1 MSTPIGN
8 RYEFVYIFDV
18 TNGNP
23 NGDPDAGNLPRLDPE
38 TNKGLVTD
46 VSLKRKIRNFVTL
59 DREDKEGYAIYMQER
74 AVLNN
79 QHRKAW
85 DALGINP
92 ASKDEYKKLP
102 KDEAKA
108 RELTAWMCK
117 NFFDI
122 RAFGAVMTTGVNAGQ
137 VRGRDRGAFRGA
149 RGACGFVAWR
159 SAQPADRC
167 LLPSH
172 PRCPL

>member
-1 MSTPIGN
+1 M
-8 RYEFVYIFDV
+8 
-18 TNGNP
+18 
-23 NGDPDAGNLPRLDPE
+23 
-38 TNKGLVTD
+38 KD

-74 AVLNN
+74 AILNN

-122 RAFGAVMTTGVNAGQ
+122 RSGSGTSAAGL
-137 VRGRDRGAFRGA
+137 RHFHR
-149 RGACGFVAWR
+149 ACHA
-159 SAQPADRC
+159 P
-167 LLPSH
+167 
-172 PRCPL
+172 